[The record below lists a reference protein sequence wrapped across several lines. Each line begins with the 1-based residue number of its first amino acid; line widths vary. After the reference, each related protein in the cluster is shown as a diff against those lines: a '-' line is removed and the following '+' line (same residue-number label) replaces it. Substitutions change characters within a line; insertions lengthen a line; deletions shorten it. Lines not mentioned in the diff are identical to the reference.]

1 MSQFT
6 AALLVTPLTDGRS
19 WVIVTEDFRY
29 DVGYEGSGDTVRVPR
44 WMVTDFA
51 SVPQP
56 IWWFA
61 APWGTHG
68 HAAVIHD
75 AGYYLQDRTRN
86 EYDRIFLEAM
96 MVLGVGRLKRT
107 LMYLA
112 VRWFGMRAWS
122 ANAERNRDRP
132 GWRIVDPATL
142 GLERRQRAPAVA
154 HVRHAVATRRR

>member
-29 DVGYEGSGDTVRVPR
+29 DVDYEGSGDTVHVPQ

-61 APWGTHG
+61 APWGRHG

-75 AGYYLQDRTRN
+75 AGYYLQDRTRD

-96 MVLGVGRLKRT
+96 VVLGVGRLKRT

-112 VRWFGMRAWS
+112 VRWFGLRAWS
-122 ANAERNRDRP
+122 ANAERNREGP

-142 GLERRQRAPAVA
+142 GLEHRPSAPAVA
-154 HVRHAVATRRR
+154 QVGHALAIRRH

>member
-6 AALLVTPLTDGRS
+6 APLVVTPLTDGRS

-29 DVGYEGSGDTVRVPR
+29 DVGHEGSGDTVRVPR

-51 SVPQP
+51 SVPRP

-68 HAAVIHD
+68 HAAVVHD
-75 AGYYLQDRTRN
+75 AGYHLQDRTRE

-96 MVLGVGRLKRT
+96 VVLGVGRLKRT

-112 VRWFGMRAWS
+112 VRGFGVRAWS
-122 ANAERNRDRP
+122 TNAERNRDRP
-132 GWRIVDPATL
+132 GWKFVDPVTL
-142 GLERRQRAPAVA
+142 GLAHRPSAPAVA
-154 HVRHAVATRRR
+154 QVRHDVATRRG

>member
-29 DVGYEGSGDTVRVPR
+29 DVGHEGSGDTVRVPR

-75 AGYYLQDRTRN
+75 AGYYLQDRTRG

-96 MVLGVGRLKRT
+96 TVLGVGRLKRT

-142 GLERRQRAPAVA
+142 ELQRRRGAPAVA
-154 HVRHAVATRRR
+154 HVRHAVAARRR